1 MKTKKIV
8 KPVFVGMV
16 AVFLF
21 VSAVASQ
28 NAAGTTKTLRF
39 VEGQIKTSNGTNHSH
54 VTTDLV
60 GGIIT
65 GISTQLLNQL
75 MDSLSSAPSAP
86 STGTTTGVT
95 VNQPPS
101 ASNIL
106 ITTDPNTGVITMTP
120 VETQQNS
127 VVLNVSPGQV
137 YSTGSSSQQSVSS
150 AVIQS
155 ERDKI
160 KNQYAVP
167 YAGTEA
173 PIGIGI
179 GLDTFF
185 VPPGKE
191 NSRFESNLEMTWS
204 FTKEELDHYNS
215 LLQLKQLLPGLV
227 PIGAMKLKTAKSRYV
242 REVGARAD
250 LGVDLKWKST
260 WHNNITSINI
270 TDLGMEINEEDR
282 DKLGS
287 SRVDHSDTMNVSD
300 IPGLVIEL
308 AAKMS
313 STLGSK
319 AGSAA
324 AKGAGDS
331 LAEKIFDKMKIGVL
345 VTQTTRDRY
354 VTVKLE
360 MEAKDM
366 TGQVMNNVSLD
377 KDILTFNDEGVD
389 HILHIRIPENCPP
402 IKSIALRVKDAAY
415 HYTESGTVELGVS
428 ASYIPIEVRT
438 IKLTE
443 GIGLYFPNEHNVKVR
458 DEDRPSFTVTGGVL
472 AYVPFHGIVVSNT
485 DPASGIE
492 GVKLDLIAKDRSFQK
507 TEYTHPDGKF
517 YGDFYVGND
526 TGIAPE
532 AVITASKEGYPAG
545 RYTTQFINNAEGY
558 KISMHLSPDQLI
570 VVTGRVLDTQGN
582 PIAGAEVHAT
592 KGTNDVWVATASDG
606 RFYFK
611 LLKEGATTFS
621 AFKGGY
627 NIPVVTK
634 TFAERETAASVDLQ
648 ATSQMS
654 PGAIKL
660 VFQGPGKTSLSG
672 LHIKRASGEEFNV
685 GVGQDGMVKIP
696 CQASETL
703 TLSAQGLIFNPDRVI
718 AQFAG
723 SQPGQEKQFDITV
736 SSSWANSVS
745 IAPAQATI
753 ETGGVSYN
761 DGRQQERTQF
771 TAIVKDMS
779 GNPMNGIPV
788 RFEVVSKTQTA
799 AIKFSREGGKPGCGY
814 GTTDS
819 QGRATVDAVAYNTL
833 GTLTI
838 KAVAL
843 DKYLVT
849 GNTGDELSS
858 PNTVQI
864 TIVPTTRVSQPAK
877 PTATVQVYTNSKAV
891 LGVATPT
898 VEKGGEFVFHL
909 AQSLGNAAV
918 SPLNPSGQ
926 ITAYTIGFSKDN
938 GSWQEETHETAPPLS
953 IPKTFNEKGN
963 YKVGYKV
970 RETYAGQQIWSD
982 RVEAPFNVVE
992 FTPPQVSLTVPNTT
1006 GTVNLPLSYS
1016 FSVTASAPLQGITLT
1031 FGDNDMDIVLDPG
1044 LLSGRTSWSG
1054 SFHHVYKNTGSY
1066 TMHLTAVDQNSRS
1079 AETTKN
1085 ITVQSVAALNDTVAP
1100 TGSVSINNGAAATN
1114 VRGVMLRITGQDNS
1128 GGSGIYRFRVSN
1140 DGTNWSI
1147 WNSINFAD
1155 DVPQPGISKD
1165 YTWQLSE
1172 GAGTKTVYVQLKDA
1186 SENVSNVLTAT
1197 IQLQAAGL
1205 QVTGSLP
1212 PPTVTDTFY
1221 NNAPAPHGSISITG
1235 RQGNNISATFS
1246 ATNDWAIGINQM
1258 ALSFDNTNWTGWM
1271 QFETNKQIDLA
1282 GHLDATKLYV
1292 TYGDRAGGKSP
1303 VYSADIP
1310 AASQVQT
1317 AQTQTSQV
1325 QTSQPAG
1332 QQGAQQGQAQ
1342 TGAPSGSSSGAQ
1354 TQAAS
1359 SSGGQAQAPGSIAGT
1374 SQKPAQDKERLS
1386 VAISKAEVKQ
1396 EQVDLSIDDIRVAQ
1410 NISLG
1415 QSTEIEVSIR
1425 NNSNV
1430 EIKDCRIT
1438 FSGEDGTTKNEKV
1451 SLGPRARERMKFEW
1465 TPRKEGRQKISVALD
1480 YKEDTNRINNKADE
1494 TVDVKGKET
1503 ANITLVDVKLP
1514 QTFVMGQ
1521 KYSIEAVVKNDSTT
1535 EARGCSA
1542 NFEAED
1548 GSIDRQRVDLRSRA
1562 SENVRFTWA
1571 PRREGRYRINVTIE
1585 CKADENAKDNTLSRN
1600 VEVKPAEDKKMM
1612 KKSKMPGER

>member
-1 MKTKKIV
+1 MNTRMIAR
-8 KPVFVGMV
+8 PVLMCVA

-21 VSAVASQ
+21 VSA
-28 NAAGTTKTLRF
+28 AAAQDSAGIKKTLRF
-39 VEGQIKTSNGTNHSH
+39 VEGQIKTSNGTNHSR
-54 VTTDLV
+54 VSTDLA

-65 GISTQLLNQL
+65 GISTQLLGQL
-75 MDSLSSAPSAP
+75 MDSLSSGSTVPSAGP
-86 STGTTTGVT
+86 STGIT
-95 VNQPPS
+95 VGPPS
-101 ASNIL
+101 SGSNIV
-106 ITTDPNTGVITMTP
+106 ITTNPNTGVITMTP
-120 VETQQNS
+120 PETQQNA
-127 VVLNVSPGQV
+127 VVLSVSPGQQV
-137 YSTGSSSQQSVSS
+137 YTTGSASQQSVSS

-155 ERDKI
+155 ERDRI

-167 YAGTEA
+167 YAGTVA
-173 PIGIGI
+173 PIGIGM

-185 VPPGKE
+185 VPPGKA
-191 NSRFESNLEMTWS
+191 NSRFESDLEMTWS

-250 LGVDLKWKST
+250 LGIDLKWKST
-260 WHNNITSINI
+260 WHNSVASINI
-270 TDLGMEINEEDR
+270 TDLGMEINEKDR

-287 SRVDHSDTMNVSD
+287 SKVEHSDTMNVSD
-300 IPGLVIEL
+300 IPGLVIGL
-308 AAKMS
+308 AEKV
-313 STLGSK
+313 STKLGSK

-324 AKGAGDS
+324 AKEAGDS
-331 LAEKIFDKMKIGVL
+331 LAEKIFDNMKIGVL

-354 VTVKLE
+354 VTVKFELT
-360 MEAKDM
+360 AKDM
-366 TGQVMNNVSLD
+366 TGQVMNSVSLD
-377 KDILTFNDEGVD
+377 TDTFTFDNEGVD

-402 IKSIALRVKDAAY
+402 IKSIALRVKDATY
-415 HYTESGTVELGVS
+415 HYKESGNVELGIS
-428 ASYIPIEVRT
+428 ASYIPVELKT
-438 IKLTE
+438 GKLTE
-443 GIGLYFPNEHNVKVR
+443 GIGMYYPNEHDVKVR
-458 DEDRPSFTVTGGVL
+458 DEDKPSFTITGGVL
-472 AYVPFHGIVVSNT
+472 AYVPFHGIVVNNA

-492 GVKLDLIAKDRSFQK
+492 GVKVDLNAKDRSFQK

-545 RYTTQFINNAEGY
+545 RYTTKFINNTEGY

-582 PIAGAEVHAT
+582 PIGEAEVHAT
-592 KGTNDVWVATASDG
+592 KGTADVWVATANDG

-611 LLKEGATTFS
+611 ILKEGATTFS
-621 AFKGGY
+621 AFKSGY

-634 TFAERETAASVDLQ
+634 TFSGNETAATVDLQ

-672 LHIKRASGEEFNV
+672 LHIQRANGREFSV
-685 GVGQDGMVKIP
+685 GVGQDGTVKIP

-703 TLSAQGLIFNPDRVI
+703 TLSAQGFIFNPDRVT
-718 AQFAG
+718 AQFTG

-745 IAPAQATI
+745 IAPSSATI
-753 ETGGVSYN
+753 ETGGINYN
-761 DGRQQERTQF
+761 DGRQQERVQLA
-771 TAIVKDMS
+771 AIVKDMS

-799 AIKFSREGGKPGCGY
+799 AIKFSKEGGRPGCGY

-819 QGRATVDAVAYNTL
+819 QGKATVDVVAYNTL
-833 GTLTI
+833 GTVTI
-838 KAVAL
+838 KSVAL

-849 GNTGDELSS
+849 GNASDELSS
-858 PNTVQI
+858 PGTVQI
-864 TIVPTTRVSQPAK
+864 TIVPTTRVSQPVK
-877 PTATVQVYTNSKAV
+877 PTAAIQVYTNSKAV

-909 AQSLGNAAV
+909 AQSLGNSAV

-953 IPKTFNEKGN
+953 IPRTFNEKGN

-970 RETYAGQQIWSD
+970 RETYAGQQVWSD
-982 RVEAPFNVVE
+982 RTEAPFNVVE
-992 FTPPQVSLTVPNTT
+992 FTPPQVALTVPNTT

-1054 SFHHVYKNTGSY
+1054 SFHHVYRNTGSY
-1066 TMHLTAVDQNSRS
+1066 TMRLTAIDKNSRS

-1085 ITVQSVAALNDTVAP
+1085 ITVQSVAALNDTTAP
-1100 TGSVSINNGAAATN
+1100 TGSVSINNGAAVTN
-1114 VRGVMLRITGQDNS
+1114 IRGVMLRITGQDNS

-1186 SENVSNVLTAT
+1186 SENVSGVFTGT
-1197 IQLQAAGL
+1197 IQLQATGL
-1205 QVTGSLP
+1205 QVSGNLP

-1221 NNAPAPHGSISITG
+1221 NNAPAPHGSISITA

-1258 ALSFDNTNWTGWM
+1258 ALSFDNTSWTGWM

-1310 AASQVQT
+1310 AASQAQT
-1317 AQTQTSQV
+1317 SQTQTA
-1325 QTSQPAG
+1325 QPAG

-1342 TGAPSGSSSGAQ
+1342 AASSSGAQ
-1354 TQAAS
+1354 TQTAS
-1359 SSGGQAQAPGSIAGT
+1359 PSGGQAQTPGGSAAA
-1374 SQKPAQDKERLS
+1374 SQKPAQEKGRLS
-1386 VAISKAEVKQ
+1386 GAMGKEETKQ
-1396 EQVDLSIDDIRVAQ
+1396 EQAVDLSIEDIKVAQ

-1415 QSTEIEVSIR
+1415 QGTEVEVSVK
-1425 NNSNV
+1425 NNSNT

-1438 FSGEDGTTKNEKV
+1438 FTGEDGTMKNEKV
-1451 SLGPRARERMKFEW
+1451 SLGPRARERVRFEW
-1465 TPRKEGRQKISVALD
+1465 VPRKEGKQKLSVALE
-1480 YKEDTNRINNKADE
+1480 YKEDVNRANNKADE
-1494 TVDVKGKET
+1494 MVDVKGKE
-1503 ANITLVDVKLP
+1503 AADISVVDMKLP
-1514 QTFVMGQ
+1514 QTFVAGQ
-1521 KYSIEAVVKNDSTT
+1521 KYSIEAVVKNGSTT

-1542 NFEAED
+1542 SFEAED
-1548 GSIDRQRVDLRSRA
+1548 GSSDRQRIDLRPRV
-1562 SENVRFTWA
+1562 SENVRFTWT
-1571 PRREGRYRINVTIE
+1571 PRREGRYTIKVMIE

-1600 VEVKPAEDKKMM
+1600 VEVKPAEGKVKKL
-1612 KKSKMPGER
+1612 K